1 MKSILLVLFFCAS
14 AHAEF
19 QAESINTPLG
29 GINTVDPSF
38 RVLSKFSPY
47 MRNVFIDN
55 GRIEGINGF
64 TVLGSSMVLSKVT
77 GIFPFVR
84 ESGAVT
90 FIVTDSSMTLET
102 SDFNSWI
109 FVSSASN
116 SGGLLTWL
124 QVKNKMW
131 GFNGLD
137 FVMTWDGT
145 TKKIL
150 NGTNNTP
157 NPPKFRYGAYWQ
169 ERVWGFSNPS
179 AISDLDFSSIV
190 TTDAVIINPDD
201 PRAWP
206 ATNNL
211 KIGSGDGEFGT
222 ALWIK
227 NGQLKVGK
235 ERSKYTIYGTNVSNY
250 FARKDASNSVG
261 VVSNESV
268 VNMDDATYY
277 LSSDGIYKDE
287 ERISDLIQPDI
298 EAMSKGIT
306 RNLLNTWDTKADFE
320 RGQFFGTTATA
331 SGFLTE
337 NTKDP
342 GSSLGYTD
350 AKKPFTLPTGVLGQA
365 DAGFTLQPGTTFFG
379 PIQLEFSRTL
389 NSASPS
395 EVASRGVDST
405 TILIP
410 DAIFWV
416 NTYSGGPC
424 DLTFASVTIQNNK
437 TGVSK
442 KAVVNFDNSISRVR
456 AFFSTTSVS
465 PPIFDALDILNSSL
479 SVKVEGCGW
488 TLPDFA
494 NNGEIHF
501 IHSTT
506 AQYVSD
512 IATLTSVTAWG
523 NFDSVNSPNQGSIV
537 FYTRTSTSP
546 INIATRTWTQTSPGS
561 VLAFATHENY
571 IQWASTFFSVSS
583 FTSVPNIDN
592 VTISHVEGAS
602 SINRAFAINWK
613 NRYWLATSTF
623 GNILSLIYV
632 KSIITNPQ
640 PNAWMP
646 IEGINIKCLAKYN
659 EILYAGSSS
668 TGTVL
673 RLDFGTNFNGAAIPF
688 IYDTPD
694 MILGANYTSKE
705 IQSYLLDADKDSGLT
720 LTVGSSIDKGSFSNK
735 SVSMD
740 GSGRKLYVVKG
751 VTNPCKTLR
760 VRLSHSLL
768 DKRFSVN
775 DLSILY
781 SPTAIIESK

>member
-1 MKSILLVLFFCAS
+1 MKKFIILILFFGFEL
-14 AHAEF
+14 HAEIKVE
-19 QAESINTPLG
+19 QISAPLG
-29 GINTVDPSF
+29 GMNTHDPSF
-38 RVLSKFSPY
+38 RLLSQFSPY

-84 ESGAVT
+84 ETGAVT
-90 FIVTDSSMTLET
+90 FLVTDSSMTLET
-102 SDFNSWI
+102 SDFTSWT

-116 SGGLLTWL
+116 SGGLLNWL

-137 FVMTWDGT
+137 FVITWDGT

-157 NPPKFRYGAYWQ
+157 NPPKFKYGAFWQ
-169 ERVWGFSNPS
+169 ERVWGFSNPNG
-179 AISDLDFSSIV
+179 ISDLDFSSIV

-201 PRAWP
+201 SRAWP
-206 ATNNL
+206 TTNNL

-222 ALWIK
+222 AIWIK
-227 NGQLKVGK
+227 NGQLKIGK

-277 LSSDGIYKDE
+277 LSADGIYKDE
-287 ERISDLIQPDI
+287 ERISDLIQPDVD
-298 EAMSKGIT
+298 AMNKGIT
-306 RNLLNTWDTKADFE
+306 RNLLNVWESKTDFE
-320 RGQFFGTTATA
+320 RGQFFGTTATVA
-331 SGFLTE
+331 GLLTE

-342 GSSLGYTD
+342 GTAAGYTD
-350 AKKPFTLPTGVLGQA
+350 AKKPFTLPTGVLGQV

-379 PIQLEFSRTL
+379 PVQLEFSRTL
-389 NSASPS
+389 VASPA
-395 EVASRGVDST
+395 EIASHSLDST

-410 DAIFWV
+410 DAIFWA
-416 NTYSGGPC
+416 NSYSGASC
-424 DLTFASVTIQNNK
+424 NLVFASVTIQNNK
-437 TGVSK
+437 TGTTK
-442 KAVVNFDNSISRVR
+442 TAVCNFDNNISRVR
-456 AFFSTTSVS
+456 AFFSTNSAS

-488 TLPDFA
+488 TLGNFKDNA
-494 NNGEIHF
+494 EIHF

-506 AQYVSD
+506 AQYISD

-523 NFDSVNSPNQGSIV
+523 NFDSVNSPNLGSMV
-537 FYTRTSTSP
+537 FYTRTSTSVV
-546 INIATRTWTQTSPGS
+546 NIATRTWTQTAPGS
-561 VLAFATHENY
+561 ILSFATQENY

-592 VTISHVEGAS
+592 VSISHIEGAS

-613 NRYWLATSTF
+613 NRYWLATSTA
-623 GNILSLIYV
+623 GDTLSLLYV

-646 IEGINIKCLAKYN
+646 IEGINIRCLAKYN
-659 EILYAGSSS
+659 DVLYAGSSS
-668 TGTVL
+668 TGSVL
-673 RLDFGTNFNGAAIPF
+673 RLDFGTNFNGSAIPF

-694 MILGANYTSKE
+694 MILGSNYTSKD

-720 LTVGSSIDKGSFSNK
+720 LTVGSSIDKGTFSNK

-781 SPTAIIESK
+781 SPTAIIEPK